1 MTRDVFHVVPN
12 GDGWAVKKEGNER
25 ASSTHDTQRN
35 AIESARQM
43 AKEGDDIVIH
53 RADGSIRDRITYNGS
68 AINGSDDNRAS
79 DRPETHDLVS
89 VGTRVRWGP
98 VVAGVIVALAVG
110 VLLTALATAIG
121 LSTIDHR
128 TSGRTIAA
136 TSGVVWLFIMAVSM
150 FAGGCV
156 ATRTTTRE
164 TKTEALILGTLVWG
178 TTAALMAL
186 GLGASMHSNL
196 DSSQTAGVVANDKP
210 FWRDLG
216 WTEDQGKRY
225 EGMAD
230 TDRVRKDLNLT
241 DEQAQKYDDYRR
253 QQREAASAVHNIT
266 PQEAAWWTLAGLLI
280 SIAASIGGALAGA
293 GPDVSRRFFARRPMR
308 PAAAAV
314 VVVREPAHT
323 A

>member
-1 MTRDVFHVVPN
+1 MTKDVLHVVPN

-25 ASSTHDTQRN
+25 ASSTHDTQKN
-35 AIESARQM
+35 AIEGARSL

-53 RADGSIRDRITYNGS
+53 RADGSIRDRITYNGG
-68 AINGSDDNRAS
+68 AINGGDDRP
-79 DRPETHDLVS
+79 DRPEAHDLVS

-98 VVAGVIVALAVG
+98 VVAGVVVALAVG
-110 VLLTALATAIG
+110 ALLTALATAIG
-121 LSTIDHR
+121 LSTIDR
-128 TSGRTIAA
+128 STSGRTIAA
-136 TSGVVWLFIMAVSM
+136 TAGVVWLFIMAVSM

-186 GLGASMHSNL
+186 GIGSSMHSNL
-196 DSSQTAGVVANDKP
+196 DSNQTAATVASGKP
-210 FWRDLG
+210 FWHDLG
-216 WTEDQGKRY
+216 WTEDQGKRF

-230 TDRVRKDLNLT
+230 TDRVRKDLNLN
-241 DEQAQKYDDYRR
+241 DEQAQKYEDYRNK
-253 QQREAASAVHNIT
+253 QREAASSVRNIT

-293 GPDVSRRFFARRPMR
+293 GPDVSRRFFARRAPAR
-308 PAAAAV
+308 PAATAPA
-314 VVVREPAHT
+314 REPAHSS
-323 A
+323 